1 MPRSEPDPILSAT
14 VRALREKR
22 GLTRE
27 ALAFHV
33 GVSNT
38 TLAQIELGNAGTC
51 WSNVRRIARALDLS
65 IVAFSAAVE
74 ATEQGAAHAA

>member
-1 MPRSEPDPILSAT
+1 MLSAT

-33 GVSNT
+33 GVTNG
-38 TLAQIELGNAGTC
+38 TLAQIELGNTGTS

-65 IVAFSAAVE
+65 IGGLAAAVE
-74 ATEQGAAHAA
+74 ATERGPAHAA

>member
-1 MPRSEPDPILSAT
+1 MLSAT

-33 GVSNT
+33 GVTNG
-38 TLAQIELGNAGTC
+38 TLAQIELGNTGTS

-65 IVAFSAAVE
+65 ICALAAAVE
-74 ATEQGAAHAA
+74 ATEQGPAPAA